1 MPGGAAATVAFLMPC
16 STCASRFENQDKPD
30 FVAAV
35 HKLNPNV
42 TVIADNAQGSA
53 ATQIAQ
59 AEDAITNHAKVLVL
73 SPLDQTT
80 GVAIAAKAQAAHVAV
95 ISYDG
100 ELTGTSYVKFYV
112 SFDPTTVG
120 KLQGQ
125 YLVDNLPK
133 GSTVVMINGDQ
144 TAETGR
150 NFKQGALDALRPAF
164 SSGQLKLGYSADTP
178 QFSPATAQ
186 QEMEAALTTLH
197 NNAQA
202 VLSPND
208 GIAGGVI
215 AALTAQQ
222 LAGKVLITGQDAT
235 DAGLGDILAGTQ
247 SMTVYKSIKQEAETA
262 AKVAVGL
269 ATGDGGIVQQVAR
282 TTVNNGTTS
291 IPSVLLTPQV
301 ITKANVSAVVND
313 GGAAWSGICSGI
325 PAGDCPKS

>member
-1 MPGGAAATVAFLMPC
+1 MPC

-30 FVAAV
+30 FIAAA
-35 HKLNPNV
+35 HALDPNIN
-42 TVIADNAQGSA
+42 VIADNAEGSD
-53 ATQIAQ
+53 ATQISQ
-59 AEDAITNHAKVLVL
+59 AEDAITNHAKVLVI

-95 ISYDG
+95 VSYDG
-100 ELTGTSYVKFYV
+100 QLTGTTYVNFYV

-120 KLQGQ
+120 RLQGQ
-125 YLVDNLPK
+125 YLVDKLPK

-144 TAETGR
+144 SAETGR
-150 NFKQGALDALRPAF
+150 NFKQGALDALQPAF

-178 QFSPATAQ
+178 QFNPATAQ
-186 QEMEAALTTLH
+186 QEMEAALTALH
-197 NNAQA
+197 NQVQA

-215 AALTAQQ
+215 AALTAQH
-222 LAGKVLITGQDAT
+222 LAGNVLVTGQDAT

-269 ATGDGGIVQQVAR
+269 ATGDSGIVRQVAK
-282 TTVNNGTTS
+282 TTVSNGTIG

-313 GGAAWSGICSGI
+313 GGATWSAICSGI
-325 PAGDCPKS
+325 PAGDCPH